1 MYANFGTR
9 GVIRLYNDDN
19 LDRALWRYGARK
31 IANECKYAYQQ
42 VMSEAIN
49 ISTESLKWEIIGH
62 YDMNI
67 LAHVGKY
74 HPGLIA
80 RTISKIII
88 KRTDVF
94 DMGEAHVDSN
104 RMYWDILAANR
115 DELIK
120 SIEERYKVIVLE

>member
-1 MYANFGTR
+1 
-9 GVIRLYNDDN
+9 
-19 LDRALWRYGARK
+19 
-31 IANECKYAYQQ
+31 
-42 VMSEAIN
+42 
-49 ISTESLKWEIIGH
+49 
-62 YDMNI
+62 MNI
-67 LAHVGKY
+67 LAHVVKY

-94 DMGEAHVDSN
+94 DMGEAHVDRN